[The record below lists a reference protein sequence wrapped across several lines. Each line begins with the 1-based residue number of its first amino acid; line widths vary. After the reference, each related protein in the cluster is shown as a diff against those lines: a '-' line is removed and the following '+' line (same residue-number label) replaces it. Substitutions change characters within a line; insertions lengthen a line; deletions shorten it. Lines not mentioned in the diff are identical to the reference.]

1 MDRLKIVHAPKSYHG
16 EQSNMNLQH
25 LSSLRDRASRL
36 PCLSGNQLK
45 LIAAAC
51 MLVDHFSKTTLIQ
64 AFDALHKAGRIP
76 LEAVSQL
83 FLVLKTVLYPIGAV
97 AFPLFC
103 YLFVEGYLHTA
114 SKKKYFLRLALF
126 ALITELPFDL
136 LFFPGF
142 AKMDGT
148 YPFFWPYQNVMV
160 TFLLAM
166 CALFLI
172 ERAEQVSRRWL
183 SWLLQAVVALGM
195 CSLAEFVIHCD
206 YEGYGIF
213 LAILFYVLR
222 KRRIYQVL
230 GALAAMLIV
239 YNPHPVS
246 MVVSMVLVLLYN
258 GQRGKRNL
266 KYFFYW
272 FYPAHMVGLLILN
285 ALLGI

>member
-1 MDRLKIVHAPKSYHG
+1 
-16 EQSNMNLQH
+16 MNTQK
-25 LSSLRDRASRL
+25 L
-36 PCLSGNQLK
+36 PSWWKGLSGNQIK

-51 MLVDHFSKTTLIQ
+51 MLVDHFSKTSLFYI
-64 AFDALHKAGRIP
+64 FSALKDAGRISSDCY
-76 LEAVSQL
+76 AQL
-83 FLVLKTVLYPIGAV
+83 SKVPHAVLYPIGAV

-103 YLFVEGYLHTA
+103 YLFVEGYLHTR
-114 SKKKYFLRLALF
+114 SKRKYFLRLALF

-136 LFFPGF
+136 LFFSGF
-142 AKMDGT
+142 AEMDGT

-172 ERAEQVSRRWL
+172 EQAERISHKWL

-222 KRRIYQVL
+222 KKRIYQVL

-239 YNPHPVS
+239 YNPHPISMAVS
-246 MVVSMVLVLLYN
+246 MALVLLYN
-258 GQRGKRNL
+258 GQRGERNL

-272 FYPAHMVGLLILN
+272 FYPAHITGLLILN
-285 ALLGI
+285 TLLGA

>member
-1 MDRLKIVHAPKSYHG
+1 MQNSH
-16 EQSNMNLQH
+16 
-25 LSSLRDRASRL
+25 SLMVGRKG
-36 PCLSGNQLK
+36 LSGNQMK

-51 MLVDHFSKTTLIQ
+51 MLVDHFSKTTLAQ
-64 AFDALHKAGRIP
+64 AFSALHRAGRVPVDALYQLSVVSHK
-76 LEAVSQL
+76 
-83 FLVLKTVLYPIGAV
+83 VLYPIGAV

-103 YLFVEGYLHTA
+103 YLFVEGYLHTR

-126 ALITELPFDL
+126 ALITEIPFDL

-142 AKMDGT
+142 AEMHGT
-148 YPFFWPYQNVMV
+148 YPFFWPYQNVMF
-160 TFLLAM
+160 TFLMAM

-172 ERAEQVSRRWL
+172 EKAEQVPRRWL
-183 SWLLQAVVALGM
+183 SWLLQAAVALAM

-206 YEGYGIF
+206 YKGYGIF

-222 KRRIYQVL
+222 KKRIYQVV

-246 MVVSMVLVLLYN
+246 MVISMVLVLLYN

-272 FYPAHMVGLLILN
+272 FYPGHMVGLLLLN